1 METEMILCD
10 TAAERA
16 ILAGICHY
24 GEDAYLDIADIIQP
38 SSFTIDSNGII
49 FECLKQI
56 CEKNSK
62 PQIDIASI
70 YSVAQELG
78 FSNILSKKEEAQHLK
93 AIIDFPVSLENVR
106 KFAAKVRKL
115 EIARLLRKQLD
126 NAQEKLLE
134 ITGSE
139 PISSIIGLAEDSI
152 FNFTSLLNDTDG
164 SPETIGSTIDEY
176 IKSLEEN
183 KIDQVGIPTGFPI
196 YDQAIGGGLRKG
208 TINVI
213 GARPKCQPLFSKILT
228 PKGWITYKD
237 IKKGDV
243 VSHPDG
249 GTTVVVDVFETGYK
263 DVYEFIFNDNSKTV
277 ACEEHRWKTKSRRWS
292 SYETLSWQ
300 DMRSLSAGCRDFLYE
315 QDRPKWQFPITKP
328 IYFENKSNSIDP
340 YLLGLLLSDGC
351 ITHSVGFSSA
361 DKFIVNKIRK
371 IVNRKNYHIKKCDKY
386 TYRITRGIKGQ
397 KNIYKEELKKL
408 ELYGKNSYTKF
419 IPTDYIYTSIKDRIK
434 LLNGLMDGDGS
445 SDFKGNIEYS
455 TTSYKLAENI
465 VELVRS
471 LGGLAK
477 FKKRKT
483 KCNGKYFESYRL
495 RASFNDNSI
504 CFSLPRKK
512 ARCSKRIKPT
522 IKRTLKEVKYIGEMQ
537 TRCIKVSACDEM
549 YITDDYIVTKNTGKT
564 LLSDNMGKNIAQL
577 GIPVLNMDTEMNK
590 EDHINRILAMMTEIE
605 INTIETGKFSDSA
618 DKKNKIIQ
626 ASKDIKQMRFYHK
639 SIAGKPFEDQLAIMR
654 RWLVKDVGLNDDG
667 TAKDCVIFYDYL
679 KLMDSTGIS
688 QDMKEYQVLGF
699 MMTSLHNF
707 AVRYKIPIVA
717 FIQLNRDGITKESTD
732 SASGSDRIIW
742 LCSNFSIFKR
752 KSDEEI
758 AEDGSD
764 NGNRKLLPL
773 VSRHGGGLD
782 DNDYINCHMK
792 GWCAKIVE
800 GKTRLELMNKL
811 KSKDEGFVIEDD
823 TGFTEEEYEDDA
835 QIPFK

>member
-115 EIARLLRKQLD
+115 EIARLLRKQLE
-126 NAQEKLLE
+126 NAQDKLLE
-134 ITGSE
+134 INGSE
-139 PISSIIGLAEDSI
+139 PVASILGIAEDTV
-152 FNFTSLLNDTDG
+152 FNFSSLLNDSDNNPTHIAKD
-164 SPETIGSTIDEY
+164 IDDY

-183 KIDQVGIPTGFPI
+183 KIDQIGIPTGFPV
-196 YDQAIGGGLRKG
+196 YDKAIGGGFRKG
-208 TINVI
+208 TVNVI
-213 GARPKCQPLFSKILT
+213 AARPK
-228 PKGWITYKD
+228 
-237 IKKGDV
+237 
-243 VSHPDG
+243 
-249 GTTVVVDVFETGYK
+249 
-263 DVYEFIFNDNSKTV
+263 
-277 ACEEHRWKTKSRRWS
+277 
-292 SYETLSWQ
+292 
-300 DMRSLSAGCRDFLYE
+300 
-315 QDRPKWQFPITKP
+315 
-328 IYFENKSNSIDP
+328 
-340 YLLGLLLSDGC
+340 
-351 ITHSVGFSSA
+351 
-361 DKFIVNKIRK
+361 
-371 IVNRKNYHIKKCDKY
+371 
-386 TYRITRGIKGQ
+386 
-397 KNIYKEELKKL
+397 
-408 ELYGKNSYTKF
+408 
-419 IPTDYIYTSIKDRIK
+419 
-434 LLNGLMDGDGS
+434 
-445 SDFKGNIEYS
+445 
-455 TTSYKLAENI
+455 
-465 VELVRS
+465 
-471 LGGLAK
+471 
-477 FKKRKT
+477 
-483 KCNGKYFESYRL
+483 
-495 RASFNDNSI
+495 
-504 CFSLPRKK
+504 
-512 ARCSKRIKPT
+512 
-522 IKRTLKEVKYIGEMQ
+522 
-537 TRCIKVSACDEM
+537 
-549 YITDDYIVTKNTGKT
+549 TGKT
-564 LLSDNMGKNIAQL
+564 LLADNIGFYIANKL
-577 GIPVLNMDTEMNK
+577 KIPVLNMDTEMSVN
-590 EDHINRILAMMTEIE
+590 DHLNRVLAMVTETEISS
-605 INTIETGKFSDSA
+605 IETGKFASSTDQ
-618 DKKNKIIQ
+618 KNKITK
-626 ASKDIKQMRFYHK
+626 ASQDLKQTPLFYK
-639 SIAGKPFEDQLAIMR
+639 SIAGKPFEEQLALMR
-654 RWLVKDVGLNDDG
+654 RWLVKEVGLNDDG
-667 TAKDCVIFYDYL
+667 TAKQCVIIYDYL
-679 KLMDSTGIS
+679 KLMDSAGIS

-699 MMTSLHNF
+699 MMTALHNF
-707 AVRYKIPIVA
+707 AVRYQIPILSFV
-717 FIQLNRDGITKESTD
+717 QLNRDGITKESTD
-732 SASGSDRIIW
+732 TASGSDRIIW